1 MIARVCHAFS
11 NNSTPHNTRKQMQSQ
26 VILDGGCLIG
36 RVAAR
41 GEGVFGVFAVPV
53 VRCERSLGA
62 MSLTANHFFYFLFL
76 ESFDSCINSSAVY
89 SSLPVKQ

>member
-1 MIARVCHAFS
+1 MCVMRFS
-11 NNSTPHNTRKQMQSQ
+11 NNSRPHNTRKQMQSQ

-41 GEGVFGVFAVPV
+41 GKGVFWAFAVPV

-62 MSLTANHFFYFLFL
+62 MSLTFFVFVFFL
-76 ESFDSCINSSAVY
+76 ESFDSHINSSAVH